1 MITRE
6 KAQILADTYNVK
18 VLGVETLHDNKS
30 DEYIAD
36 YIRLKIRD
44 DLSEQNVNVYLGND
58 YKIVE
63 NKEFYIESKIKNALY
78 SVLQSREST
87 HVIMTRQG
95 EFDMK
100 ILLELFYIFARIGL
114 FTFGGGYAMISIIED
129 ICVERKKWISHEEM
143 MNMTVI
149 AESTPGPIAINCA
162 TYVGY
167 KLAGFWGATVAT
179 FGMVLPSFVV
189 IFAISKFLDNFL
201 EITLIAHAFYGIK
214 IAVGILI
221 FDAAITM
228 IKKMKKKVL
237 PRMIMACSFVVMMLV
252 NIFSWSFSSINLM
265 LAAGILS
272 LMIFTVQK
280 ISKEKGGAGK

>member
-1 MITRE
+1 
-6 KAQILADTYNVK
+6 
-18 VLGVETLHDNKS
+18 
-30 DEYIAD
+30 
-36 YIRLKIRD
+36 
-44 DLSEQNVNVYLGND
+44 
-58 YKIVE
+58 
-63 NKEFYIESKIKNALY
+63 
-78 SVLQSREST
+78 
-87 HVIMTRQG
+87 
-95 EFDMK
+95 MK

-167 KLAGFWGATVAT
+167 KLAGLLGATVAT

-189 IFAISKFLDNFL
+189 IFIVSKFLDNFL
-201 EITLIAHAFYGIK
+201 EIKVIANAFLGIK

-228 IKKMKKKVL
+228 IKKMKKKIF
-237 PRMIMACSFVVMMLV
+237 PRVIMISAFLVMTVV
-252 NIFSWSFSSINLM
+252 NIFSWNFSSINLM
-265 LAAGILS
+265 LIAGVLS
-272 LMIFTVQK
+272 LIIFAIQTAPDR
-280 ISKEKGGAGK
+280 KGGAKK